1 MKLER
6 NIYEVMRILD
16 SSLLV
21 KEHIKDLLAPEPQPV
36 QIANCHPTLDLEFD

>member
-6 NIYEVMRILD
+6 NIYEVMRILG

-21 KEHIKDLLAPEPQPV
+21 KVHIKDLLAPEPQPV
-36 QIANCHPTLDLEFD
+36 QIANCHTTLDLEFD

>member
-6 NIYEVMRILD
+6 NIYEVMRILS

-21 KEHIKDLLAPEPQPV
+21 KEHIKDLLTPEPDPA
-36 QIANCHPTLDLEFD
+36 QIAYCHPTLDLEFD